1 MKLQKPSALAD
12 ILAAAL
18 VISVASVFATS
29 ALPADRQMAD
39 SATDIEGS
47 GIPFSSPFDE
57 DRDISSLWETETN
70 KALQR
75 GKAGIIVEKSSDWN
89 RFRRDEP

>member
-1 MKLQKPSALAD
+1 MGLNQW
-12 ILAAAL
+12 IQ
-18 VISVASVFATS
+18 T
-29 ALPADRQMAD
+29 QMAD

-75 GKAGIIVEKSSDWN
+75 GN
-89 RFRRDEP
+89 RIGKRDYFFHITIFSHLRSLLGKFIDRLFW